1 MPQPTTLNTRVAH
14 DTVHSRSA
22 QSGYSGWLDH
32 DGRVSL
38 ACANR
43 TLLVPR
49 LLALRVVGLHAVEG
63 ALGVGAVLDVR
74 LVRG

>member
-1 MPQPTTLNTRVAH
+1 MGVGLGVGIG
-14 DTVHSRSA
+14 V
-22 QSGYSGWLDH
+22 GVLD
-32 DGRVSL
+32 
-38 ACANR
+38 A
-43 TLLVPR
+43 VPR